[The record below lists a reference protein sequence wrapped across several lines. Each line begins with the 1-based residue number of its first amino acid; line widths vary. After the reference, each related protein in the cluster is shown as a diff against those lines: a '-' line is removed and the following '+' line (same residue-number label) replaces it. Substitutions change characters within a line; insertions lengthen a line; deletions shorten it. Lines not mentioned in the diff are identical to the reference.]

1 MAMIVIRS
9 IAHLRAQRE
18 AWRKAGEMVGLVPT
32 MGALHTGH
40 LSLVERAQAYSTL
53 TLVTL
58 FVNPTQFGP
67 GEDFDRY
74 PRDEAGDLAK
84 LEAAGVA
91 AVFAP
96 EVAEMYPEGSLTRV
110 SVPQLGDVL
119 EGEFRPGF
127 FTGVATVVA
136 KLLILVQP
144 DVALFG
150 EKDYQQLLVIRRLAA
165 DLHLPLTIEA
175 GRTIR
180 EPDGLALSSRN
191 AYLSADERRIAPSLY
206 RVISRLAADVA
217 AGADSAQRA
226 EAAMAD
232 LTAAGFSRVDYVTV
246 RDGET
251 LAPWTDRR
259 RRGRVL
265 AAAWLGRT
273 RLIDNVPVPDLPA

>member
-1 MAMIVIRS
+1 MIVIRS
-9 IAHLRAQRE
+9 IADLRQQRA
-18 AWRKAGEMVGLVPT
+18 AWRRTGEMVGLVPT

-40 LSLVERAQAYSTL
+40 LSLVERALAFSTL
-53 TLVTL
+53 TMVTL
-58 FVNPTQFGP
+58 FVNPTQFAP
-67 GEDFDRY
+67 GEDFERY

-96 EVAEMYPEGSLTRV
+96 EVAEMYPPGSLTRV
-110 SVPQLGDVL
+110 SVPQLGDML
-119 EGEFRPGF
+119 EGECRPGF

-150 EKDYQQLLVIRRLAA
+150 EKDYQQLLVIRRLVA
-165 DLHLPLTIEA
+165 DLHLPVTIEA

-180 EPDGLALSSRN
+180 EADGLALSSRN
-191 AYLSADERRIAPSLY
+191 TYLSAAERRIAPSLY

-226 EAAMAD
+226 EAATAD
-232 LTAAGFSRVDYVTV
+232 LLAAGFSRVDYVTV

-251 LAPWTDRR
+251 LQPWSDRR
-259 RRGRVL
+259 RRGRVV

-273 RLIDNVPVPDLPA
+273 RLIDNVPVPELPA

>member
-1 MAMIVIRS
+1 MIVIRTV
-9 IAHLRAQRE
+9 AEMRAQRQ
-18 AWRKAGEMVGLVPT
+18 AWRTAGEMVGLVPT
-32 MGALHTGH
+32 MGALHAGH
-40 LSLVERAQAYSTL
+40 LSLVERAQAYATL

-58 FVNPTQFGP
+58 FVNPTQFAP

-74 PRDEAGDLAK
+74 PRDEAADLAK

-96 EVAEMYPEGSLTRV
+96 EVAEMYPQASLTRV
-110 SVPQLGDVL
+110 SVPILGDML

-136 KLLILVQP
+136 KLLILTQP

-150 EKDYQQLLVIRRLAA
+150 EKDYQQLLVIRRLVA
-165 DLHLPLTIEA
+165 DLHIPVTIEA

-180 EPDGLALSSRN
+180 EADGLALSSRN

-206 RVISRLAADVA
+206 RVISRLAADCA
-217 AGADSAQRA
+217 AGADGDAHT
-226 EAAMAD
+226 EAATAD
-232 LTAAGFSRVDYVTV
+232 LKAAGFSQVDYITV

-251 LAPWTDRR
+251 LQPWTDRR

-273 RLIDNVPVPDLPA
+273 RLIDNVPVPELPA

>member
-1 MAMIVIRS
+1 
-9 IAHLRAQRE
+9 
-18 AWRKAGEMVGLVPT
+18 MVGLVPT
-32 MGALHTGH
+32 MGALHAGH
-40 LSLVERAQAYSTL
+40 LSLVERTLAFSTL

-58 FVNPTQFGP
+58 FVNPTQFAP
-67 GEDFDRY
+67 GEDFERY

-96 EVAEMYPEGSLTRV
+96 EVTEIYPPGSLTRV

-150 EKDYQQLLVIRRLAA
+150 EKDYQQLLVIRRLVA
-165 DLHLPLTIEA
+165 DLHIPVTIEA

-180 EPDGLALSSRN
+180 EADGLALSSRN
-191 AYLSADERRIAPSLY
+191 TYLSGDERRIAPSLY

-217 AGADSAQRA
+217 AGADGAQRA
-226 EAAMAD
+226 EAATAD
-232 LTAAGFSRVDYVTV
+232 LKAAGFSRVDYVTV

-251 LAPWTDRR
+251 LQPWTDRR

-265 AAAWLGRT
+265 AAASLGRT

>member
-1 MAMIVIRS
+1 MIVIRS

-58 FVNPTQFGP
+58 FVNPTQFAP

-96 EVAEMYPEGSLTRV
+96 EVAEMYPGGSLTRV

-226 EAAMAD
+226 EVAMAD
-232 LTAAGFSRVDYVTV
+232 LTAAGFGRGDYVTV

-251 LAPWTDRR
+251 LQPWTDRR

>member
-1 MAMIVIRS
+1 MIVIRS
-9 IAHLRAQRE
+9 IADLQQHRK

-40 LSLVERAQAYSTL
+40 LSLVERAHAFSTL
-53 TLVTL
+53 TVVTL
-58 FVNPTQFGP
+58 FVNPTQFAP
-67 GEDFDRY
+67 GEDFERY

-96 EVAEMYPEGSLTRV
+96 EVTEMYPEGSLTRV
-110 SVPQLGDVL
+110 SVPQLGDIL
-119 EGEFRPGF
+119 EGECRPGF

-136 KLLILVQP
+136 KLLTLVQP

-150 EKDYQQLLVIRRLAA
+150 EKDYQQLLVIRRFVA
-165 DLHLPLTIEA
+165 DLHLPVTIEA

-180 EPDGLALSSRN
+180 EADGLALSSRN
-191 AYLSADERRIAPSLY
+191 TYLSAAERRIAPSLY

-226 EAAMAD
+226 EAATAD
-232 LTAAGFSRVDYVTV
+232 LLAAGFSRVDYVTV

-251 LAPWTDRR
+251 LQPWTDRR

-273 RLIDNVPVPDLPA
+273 RLIDNVPVPELPA

>member
-1 MAMIVIRS
+1 MIVIRS
-9 IAHLRAQRE
+9 IADLRQQRE
-18 AWRKAGEMVGLVPT
+18 AWRRTGEMVGLVPT

-40 LSLVERAQAYSTL
+40 LSLVERALAFSTL
-53 TLVTL
+53 TMVTL
-58 FVNPTQFGP
+58 FVNPTQFAP
-67 GEDFDRY
+67 GEDFERY

-96 EVAEMYPEGSLTRV
+96 EVAEMYPPGSLTRV
-110 SVPQLGDVL
+110 SVPQLGDML
-119 EGEFRPGF
+119 EGECRPGF

-150 EKDYQQLLVIRRLAA
+150 EKDYQQLLVIRRLVA
-165 DLHLPLTIEA
+165 DLHLPVTIEA

-180 EPDGLALSSRN
+180 EADGLALSSRN
-191 AYLSADERRIAPSLY
+191 TYLSAAERRIAPSLY

-226 EAAMAD
+226 EAATAD
-232 LTAAGFSRVDYVTV
+232 LLAAGFSRVDYVTV

-251 LAPWTDRR
+251 LQPWSDRR
-259 RRGRVL
+259 RRGRVV

-273 RLIDNVPVPDLPA
+273 RLIDNVPVPELPA